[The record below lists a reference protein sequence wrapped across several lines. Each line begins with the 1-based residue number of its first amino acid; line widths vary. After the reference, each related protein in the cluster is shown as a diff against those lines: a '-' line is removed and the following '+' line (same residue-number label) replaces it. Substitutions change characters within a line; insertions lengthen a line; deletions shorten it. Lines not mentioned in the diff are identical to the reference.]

1 MWKGLSNKD
10 PLSTLI
16 FSIYIFLLSLR
27 NKNQSSFQTWFSTF
41 SLLISKSGVFKM
53 IVLEFSEEITTKNFM
68 IIIVFR
74 IFIPAECNTSF

>member
-27 NKNQSSFQTWFSTF
+27 NKNQRPFQTWFSTF
-41 SLLISKSGVFKM
+41 SFLISKSGVFKM